1 LTKRWLPGAPI
12 DEETMGEALWLER
25 NYWQSM
31 TNAIA
36 AGIKQAL

>member
-1 LTKRWLPGAPI
+1 LPHAPI

-25 NYWQSM
+25 NYWKAM